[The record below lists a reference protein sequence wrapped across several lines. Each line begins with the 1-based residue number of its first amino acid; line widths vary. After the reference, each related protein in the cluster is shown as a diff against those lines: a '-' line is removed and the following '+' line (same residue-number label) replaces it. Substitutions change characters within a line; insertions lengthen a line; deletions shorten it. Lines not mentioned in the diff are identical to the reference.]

1 MKTLESASASTMRA
15 IGEFSA
21 AVGVSTAV
29 LARYVMTTGTSAA
42 ATEQLVTSL
51 REARLAWAGYQ
62 SAVAGSLSPLLF
74 ASATV
79 SASILLE
86 QTTKLVNARA
96 KLIEQQSLFSA
107 LTATPFQSVD
117 QLDLISRISGA
128 NPTAIRSLFTGL
140 QSEWANNQS
149 GVQASLDR
157 MGLSVNVGNPEILG
171 RIAEGLHAIEDPAKR
186 AEEAV
191 QLFGAQAGEALQILD
206 GRFAT
211 SADSVRKYGIVLDET
226 ARTQIHGFRQ
236 DLLDF
241 KNQLIDFSEQRTWWQ
256 TIKTGSEE
264 IAASLE
270 QMSKRGLDAIDR
282 FVTVYTMGFIPGE
295 GPADRYKP
303 TPPSVTQQNRNRDAV
318 AQTLIAQ
325 DYTAEAEAAKQRRD
339 QTLEG
344 QRAIRDAAESRRD
357 DLLNRLKTD
366 EAKRQNNPNDPTLMA
381 PNERF
386 SVALQQKSA
395 EDMAAAVGRHVQAME
410 EADQAAKDAA
420 KAADAALKSIEGY
433 ERSIR
438 EQGLT
443 PVGRVYARRDDL
455 GFSPGS
461 AFGNRAS
468 VAADSEAKRIL
479 DEEQQRIDKQNATL
493 YAPRPFQSA
502 APGEKGISLGL
513 DLSGDID
520 KVNKQIDEAMKTWAG
535 NIEARLKNTAIPLQQ
550 VALAGRE
557 RDEQSALG
565 QNAENRLRLQ
575 AQYDQQR
582 VHSFQEEVA
591 YQKQISALEAADL
604 QIKLQAAQQKEADAG
619 QDVVKQARAALEVDR
634 ARLAIQEQQLKVLV
648 QQAQLQAQNPF
659 AGGSLKSGWDQF
671 IHDASVQAEQPG
683 KILYDSLNRGIDGI
697 SANMAKMLTGQKS
710 AWAQTFKEIG
720 DEMVKASIKAEL
732 LTLIGKI
739 PGTQTGQAGTQTGQ
753 AGTTGGSGGAISTG
767 QGGLFGGGSL
777 GGGIFSFLKSVLK
790 KPASGDSGQSDDSGP
805 WVPPSSPSSQ
815 GRRLPDGLIDRTGP
829 TGFPGD
835 PVHVIQDG
843 GQGSA
848 NNGTA
853 GLFGA
858 GALAAGGGLASLLS
872 AGGQGATEAVSSS
885 ISFAGEFAN
894 GGYIPSGSYGIAG
907 ENGPEPVFGPAHVM
921 SNKDFRQ
928 GGGGSHVTYVV
939 HAPGAEL
946 GAVNRIE
953 RGLEA
958 VHGSIERRA
967 ARAVYES
974 NRRTP
979 RNRK

>member
-1 MKTLESASASTMRA
+1 
-15 IGEFSA
+15 
-21 AVGVSTAV
+21 
-29 LARYVMTTGTSAA
+29 
-42 ATEQLVTSL
+42 
-51 REARLAWAGYQ
+51 
-62 SAVAGSLSPLLF
+62 
-74 ASATV
+74 
-79 SASILLE
+79 
-86 QTTKLVNARA
+86 
-96 KLIEQQSLFSA
+96 
-107 LTATPFQSVD
+107 
-117 QLDLISRISGA
+117 
-128 NPTAIRSLFTGL
+128 
-140 QSEWANNQS
+140 
-149 GVQASLDR
+149 
-157 MGLSVNVGNPEILG
+157 
-171 RIAEGLHAIEDPAKR
+171 
-186 AEEAV
+186 
-191 QLFGAQAGEALQILD
+191 
-206 GRFAT
+206 
-211 SADSVRKYGIVLDET
+211 
-226 ARTQIHGFRQ
+226 
-236 DLLDF
+236 
-241 KNQLIDFSEQRTWWQ
+241 
-256 TIKTGSEE
+256 
-264 IAASLE
+264 
-270 QMSKRGLDAIDR
+270 
-282 FVTVYTMGFIPGE
+282 MGFIPGE
-295 GPADRYKP
+295 GPADRYNPKL
-303 TPPSVTQQNRNRDAV
+303 PSISQQNLNRDAV
-318 AQTLIAQ
+318 SQTLLSQ
-325 DYTAEAEAAKQRRD
+325 DFIAEANAAKQRRD
-339 QTLEG
+339 ETIDG
-344 QRAIRDAAESRRD
+344 QRAIRDAVESRRD
-357 DLLNRLKTD
+357 DLLNRLKAD
-366 EAKRQNNPNDPTLMA
+366 EAKRQNNPNDPTLMT
-381 PNERF
+381 PNDRF

-420 KAADAALKSIEGY
+420 KAAEVALKSIEGY
-433 ERSIR
+433 ERTIR

-455 GFSPGS
+455 GFAPGS
-461 AFGNRAS
+461 AFGNRAA

-493 YAPRPFQSA
+493 YAPRSFQSA

-550 VALAGRE
+550 VTLAGRE

-582 VHSFQEEVA
+582 VHSFQEEVE

-659 AGGSLKSGWDQF
+659 ASGSLKSGWDQF

-732 LTLIGKI
+732 LTLLGKI
-739 PGTQTGQAGTQTGQ
+739 PGTQAGQAG
-753 AGTTGGSGGAISTG
+753 TGGSGGATGIG

-790 KPASGDSGQSDDSGP
+790 KPASGDSGQTDNTGS

-815 GRRLPDGLIDRTGP
+815 GRRLPDGLIERTGP
-829 TGFPGD
+829 TGYPGD
-835 PVHVIQDG
+835 PIHVIQDG
-843 GQGSA
+843 QGSIS
-848 NNGTA
+848 NGAA
-853 GLFGA
+853 GILGTGA
-858 GALAAGGGLASLLS
+858 FAAGGGLASLLS
-872 AGGQGATEAVSSS
+872 AGGSGATEAVSSS

-921 SNKDFRQ
+921 SNKDAF
-928 GGGGSHVTYVV
+928 GSKDTHNHYYTID
-939 HAPGAEL
+939 ARGAEL

-967 ARAVYES
+967 ARSVYEN

-979 RNRK
+979 RNRR